1 MSFKYNTGFLFLCE
15 NDKSLCNQVC
25 IVEISASF
33 LPYDLIDFL
42 QPFHPRITSID
53 IFKHT
58 SNDLFISLITLIDT
72 NAANDLYNDFNGQ
85 PFSSLSEDICILY
98 KINNIQYNISTS
110 QSPTVSCANTIQFY
124 YRNSRDIVDSIE
136 SIDLKRNPS
145 TTSNSNL
152 LEHSCPCPVCL
163 DNISQINP
171 CSFSMFCGH
180 TFHITCV
187 AQLASPQC
195 PVCRYEHDTSA
206 SLLTQCTLCAIE
218 GNTFASS
225 TDIQGMHIPYTN
237 L

>member
-1 MSFKYNTGFLFLCE
+1 MSFKYNTGTLFYCE
-15 NDKSLCNQVC
+15 EVNSPCNQVC

-72 NAANDLYNDFNGQ
+72 EAANDLYNDFNGQ

-98 KINNIQYNISTS
+98 KVSSIQYNISTS
-110 QSPTVSCANTIQFY
+110 QSSTISDTNAIEFY
-124 YRNSRDIVDSIE
+124 YRNVKNSVESIE

-145 TTSNSNL
+145 TTSNINL
-152 LEHSCPCPVCL
+152 LEHGSLCPVCL

-180 TFHITCV
+180 TFHISCV
-187 AQLASPQC
+187 AQLESPQC
-195 PVCRYEHDTSA
+195 PVCRYDTSA
-206 SLLTQCTLCAIE
+206 SLLTQCSRCAIE
-218 GNTFASS
+218 GATAASP
-225 TDIQGMHIPYTN
+225 TDIQGIHIPYTI

>member
-1 MSFKYNTGFLFLCE
+1 MSFKYNEGVLLCCE
-15 NDKSLCNQVC
+15 KDCGPYNQVC
-25 IVEISASF
+25 IVELSATL
-33 LPYDLIDFL
+33 LPFDLIDFL

-53 IFKHT
+53 ILKHT
-58 SNDLFISLITLIDT
+58 SNDLFIILIKLIDSET
-72 NAANDLYNDFNGQ
+72 ANELYYDFNGQ
-85 PFSSLSEDICILY
+85 PFSSLSEDICTLY
-98 KINNIQYNISTS
+98 KISSIQYNTTVS
-110 QSPTVSCANTIQFY
+110 QPSTVSCRNTIQFY
-124 YRNSRDIVDSIE
+124 YRNVKDIVDSIE

-152 LEHSCPCPVCL
+152 LEHGSPCPVCL